1 MLARQDDIEE
11 TPLLQQP
18 EQPVIAAKA
27 RTPLPW
33 GQFWIILV
41 LHFSHSLVFKTLA
54 PFTPQLIRDIGV
66 TNGDE
71 QQVGYYVSILHL
83 SYYIPQTLAVLY
95 WSRLSDRIGRKPVIL
110 TAAFTLATTMLWF
123 GLSRTYLGLLLS
135 RVICGA
141 FNGENGIIKSMM
153 MDITDATNLPKA
165 YGYMPLPSMLAS
177 IIGPLA
183 GGSLSRPAD
192 RFPEIFGQSQLLKIY
207 PYLLA
212 CAVPA
217 LCSAIVWLV
226 LYFCY
231 KESVSTTVSLW
242 EVIKQW
248 FSQRSYAKRSA
259 LSNNALLSSEE
270 ANSEEVPSK
279 SLPLRAV
286 LTPKVVT
293 VSANSGV
300 VTLFVVGIGK
310 LQQIFYATP
319 IELGGVSLDPPR
331 IGFIFATSAFAD
343 GIFQLLFYARLHDR
357 LGARVIYMA
366 GLGSG
371 IPVIIL
377 FPVINA
383 LTRAHGMSFIVWFAI
398 GVQRALIMIMDM
410 CFPCIGLFVR
420 AAAPSRASIGATN
433 GIVQLVNGVA
443 RIIAPGCAVVFSFSM
458 QEGRDAWLVYYFYA
472 VLVFVAI
479 GTSMALPQ
487 DPSLWEERQ

>member
-1 MLARQDDIEE
+1 MLTRQDDIEE

-18 EQPVIAAKA
+18 EQPIAVKA

-33 GQFWIILV
+33 DQFWIILV

-54 PFTPQLIRDIGV
+54 PFTPQ
-66 TNGDE
+66 
-71 QQVGYYVSILHL
+71 HL

-123 GLSRTYLGLLLS
+123 GLSRTYLSLLLS

-141 FNGENGIIKSMM
+141 FNGESSIIKSMM

-192 RFPEIFGQSQLLKIY
+192 RFPGIFGQSQLLKTY

-212 CAVPA
+212 CTVPA
-217 LCSAIVWLV
+217 LCSTIVWLV
-226 LYFCY
+226 LYFRY
-231 KESVSTTVSLW
+231 KEASSVPTRAPLW
-242 EVIKQW
+242 EAIKQR
-248 FSQRSYAKRSA
+248 FSQWSYAKRFA

-286 LTPKVVT
+286 LTPKVLT

-300 VTLFVVGIGK
+300 VTLFVFGIGK
-310 LQQIFYATP
+310 LLQLFYATP
-319 IELGGVSLDPPR
+319 IELGGVSLDPPH
-331 IGFIFATSAFAD
+331 IGFIFATGAFAD

-443 RIIAPGCAVVFSFSM
+443 RIIAPGCAVVFSYSM

-472 VLVFVAI
+472 VLAFVAI
-479 GTSMALPQ
+479 GTSMALPR

>member
-1 MLARQDDIEE
+1 MLAHQDDIEE

-18 EQPVIAAKA
+18 EQPAIATKA

-231 KESVSTTVSLW
+231 KEASSVSTTVSLW

-248 FSQRSYAKRSA
+248 FSQRSYAKRLA

-343 GIFQLLFYARLHDR
+343 GIFQLLFYARL
-357 LGARVIYMA
+357 
-366 GLGSG
+366 
-371 IPVIIL
+371 
-377 FPVINA
+377 
-383 LTRAHGMSFIVWFAI
+383 
-398 GVQRALIMIMDM
+398 
-410 CFPCIGLFVR
+410 
-420 AAAPSRASIGATN
+420 
-433 GIVQLVNGVA
+433 
-443 RIIAPGCAVVFSFSM
+443 
-458 QEGRDAWLVYYFYA
+458 
-472 VLVFVAI
+472 
-479 GTSMALPQ
+479 
-487 DPSLWEERQ
+487 

>member
-1 MLARQDDIEE
+1 MSTGNRQTRLGHIMLIEPVLHTQIQD
-11 TPLLQQP
+11 
-18 EQPVIAAKA
+18 
-27 RTPLPW
+27 
-33 GQFWIILV
+33 

-71 QQVGYYVSILHL
+71 QQVGYYVSILVSMFSSFKCRRTHRAENQ
-83 SYYIPQTLAVLY
+83 S
-95 WSRLSDRIGRKPVIL
+95 IL

-410 CFPCIGLFVR
+410 CFRLFVR

>member
-1 MLARQDDIEE
+1 
-11 TPLLQQP
+11 
-18 EQPVIAAKA
+18 
-27 RTPLPW
+27 
-33 GQFWIILV
+33 
-41 LHFSHSLVFKTLA
+41 
-54 PFTPQLIRDIGV
+54 
-66 TNGDE
+66 
-71 QQVGYYVSILHL
+71 
-83 SYYIPQTLAVLY
+83 
-95 WSRLSDRIGRKPVIL
+95 
-110 TAAFTLATTMLWF
+110 
-123 GLSRTYLGLLLS
+123 
-135 RVICGA
+135 
-141 FNGENGIIKSMM
+141 
-153 MDITDATNLPKA
+153 
-165 YGYMPLPSMLAS
+165 
-177 IIGPLA
+177 
-183 GGSLSRPAD
+183 
-192 RFPEIFGQSQLLKIY
+192 
-207 PYLLA
+207 
-212 CAVPA
+212 
-217 LCSAIVWLV
+217 

-231 KESVSTTVSLW
+231 KEASVILKSYLNHADCGIKSVSTTVSLW

-366 GLGSG
+366 GLCSG

-410 CFPCIGLFVR
+410 CFRMSTQHFLCS
-420 AAAPSRASIGATN
+420 A
-433 GIVQLVNGVA
+433 
-443 RIIAPGCAVVFSFSM
+443 
-458 QEGRDAWLVYYFYA
+458 
-472 VLVFVAI
+472 
-479 GTSMALPQ
+479 
-487 DPSLWEERQ
+487 